1 MEWMMRVRQVMQTK
15 VQTVQPK
22 MPVTELERE
31 LITHRVSGFPVVSH
45 GRLVGLVTRSDI
57 VRSLTVEHTHD
68 DQLSDFYDTLST
80 RPQASPADLT
90 RDMGARVGARF
101 EGMTVEDVMSRHVH
115 TADPDQSVDEVARM
129 MVDHG
134 VHRLP
139 VVEEGN
145 LVGIVTT
152 LDLVRMIAEGR
163 FEEA

>member
-1 MEWMMRVRQVMQTK
+1 
-15 VQTVQPK
+15 
-22 MPVTELERE
+22 
-31 LITHRVSGFPVVSH
+31 
-45 GRLVGLVTRSDI
+45 
-57 VRSLTVEHTHD
+57 
-68 DQLSDFYDTLST
+68 
-80 RPQASPADLT
+80 
-90 RDMGARVGARF
+90 MGARVGARF